1 MKKLIVGLLFVPCM
15 ASAEFLDG
23 NGLLSRMNDSETVP
37 RMVALGYVQG
47 VADVYARVKVCAPQ
61 NVTAGQA
68 RDVVKQYLEINP
80 ERRHYSADSLVVN
93 ALAQVWP
100 CANRG
105 GTRL

>member
-23 NGLLSRMNDSETVP
+23 NGLLSRINDSETVP
-37 RMVALGYVQG
+37 RVVALGYVQG
-47 VADVYARVKVCAPQ
+47 VADVYARTKICAPQ
-61 NVTAGQA
+61 NITAGQA
-68 RDVVKQYLEINP
+68 RDVVKQYLELNP
-80 ERRHYSADSLVVN
+80 EKRHYSADSLVLN

-100 CANRG
+100 CARS

>member
-15 ASAEFLDG
+15 ASAEFMDG
-23 NGLLSRMNDSETVP
+23 NGLLSKMNDVEYLP

-47 VADVYARVKVCAPQ
+47 VADVYHGTKICAPA
-61 NVTAGQA
+61 NMTAGQA
-68 RDVVKQYLEINP
+68 RDVVKHYLEVNP
-80 ERRHYSADSLVVN
+80 DKRHFAADSLVLN